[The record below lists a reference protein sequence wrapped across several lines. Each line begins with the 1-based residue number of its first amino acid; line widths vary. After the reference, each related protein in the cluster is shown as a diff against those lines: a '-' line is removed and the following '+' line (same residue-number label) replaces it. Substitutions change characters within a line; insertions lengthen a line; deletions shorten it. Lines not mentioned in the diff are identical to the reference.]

1 MTTNMRGYLNGIG
14 EARSNLKALNPKP
27 PQKRARLKI
36 RNGADI
42 ERKDYEWIWPEMLA
56 KGELHI
62 FSGEGGVGKTQIAI
76 DLAAR
81 ITNGDRFPNSGVS
94 CDAGTVLY
102 VSCEDDLEKTIM
114 PRFDACGGCEENF
127 DILDSQLISGEK
139 FVLSEVLDEL
149 AEHVVDREYQ
159 FIVVDPVTA
168 LLPEKFDNNSTTDV
182 RHQLHPIQMWTQKYD
197 VAMLGIAHL
206 TKNSQTKIAHR
217 TVGSGAWIQAP
228 RIAWA
233 AAEHEDELVFG
244 KAKQN
249 ITAGKGVYKYAIK
262 EAFVDGLDQPRACVQ
277 WLEDAYNSDVS
288 LNKLLDMPVVPRDAH
303 GHRAKELIQDKLR
316 NGTFAEK
323 QEVIAYVQREVPISE
338 RQIERL
344 AKDMHIQTKRQNNQN
359 GSAIWSL
366 PT

>member
-1 MTTNMRGYLNGIG
+1 MIRGYLNGI
-14 EARSNLKALNPKP
+14 EESRSNLKALNPKP
-27 PQKRARLKI
+27 PQKRGRLKI

-149 AEHVVDREYQ
+149 AEHVVDRELQRYC
-159 FIVVDPVTA
+159 PRS
-168 LLPEKFDNNSTTDV
+168 STTTVLLMCDINC
-182 RHQLHPIQMWTQKYD
+182 IQFKCGRRSMTLRC
-197 VAMLGIAHL
+197 LG
-206 TKNSQTKIAHR
+206 
-217 TVGSGAWIQAP
+217 
-228 RIAWA
+228 
-233 AAEHEDELVFG
+233 
-244 KAKQN
+244 
-249 ITAGKGVYKYAIK
+249 
-262 EAFVDGLDQPRACVQ
+262 
-277 WLEDAYNSDVS
+277 
-288 LNKLLDMPVVPRDAH
+288 
-303 GHRAKELIQDKLR
+303 
-316 NGTFAEK
+316 
-323 QEVIAYVQREVPISE
+323 
-338 RQIERL
+338 
-344 AKDMHIQTKRQNNQN
+344 
-359 GSAIWSL
+359 
-366 PT
+366 